1 MCKLCKF
8 SHQQNIADDT
18 KKVAWLAQILLQLY
32 VMSAIFLVDVKIN
45 LNRLNLLTTFTHLIM
60 IDALLRAAKYLHV
73 YVCS

>member
-1 MCKLCKF
+1 MVGSNSASTVCYVG
-8 SHQQNIADDT
+8 D
-18 KKVAWLAQILLQLY
+18 IL
-32 VMSAIFLVDVKIN
+32 LVDVKIN